1 MTLESF
7 SRRIT
12 LRADELGQSVDRI
25 VRTAALVVDQVVV
38 LATPVD
44 TGRARS
50 NWLVSVGV
58 PRGGVIEP
66 YSPGNQLG
74 LGENANANGA
84 LQQARTAVLVR
95 PEGVPIYIVNN
106 VEYLPQ
112 LNNGSS
118 QQAPANFV
126 EIGVEQAIGAI
137 QASRVFI
144 RR

>member
-1 MTLESF
+1 MV
-7 SRRIT
+7 
-12 LRADELGQSVDRI
+12 LRADELGMSVDKV

-58 PRGGVIEP
+58 PRGEVIEP
-66 YSPGNQLG
+66 YSPGNKLG
-74 LGENANANGA
+74 LGESDNANAA
-84 LQQARTAVLVR
+84 LNQARAAVAIR
-95 PEGVPIYIVNN
+95 PEGLPIFIVNN
-106 VEYLPQ
+106 VDYIGL

-118 QQAPANFV
+118 KQAPANFV

-137 QASRVFI
+137 RASRIFV

>member
-1 MTLESF
+1 MV
-7 SRRIT
+7 
-12 LRADELGQSVDRI
+12 LRADELGQSVDRV

-38 LATPVD
+38 LSTPVD

-66 YSPGNQLG
+66 YAPGNKLG
-74 LGENANANGA
+74 LGENKNAQGA
-84 LQQARTAVLVR
+84 LDQARRAVAVR
-95 PEGVPIYIVNN
+95 PEGIPVFIVNN
-106 VEYLPQ
+106 VDYMGL

-118 QQAPANFV
+118 RQAPANFV
-126 EIGVEQAIGAI
+126 EIGVERAIGAI
-137 QASRVFI
+137 QASRIFV